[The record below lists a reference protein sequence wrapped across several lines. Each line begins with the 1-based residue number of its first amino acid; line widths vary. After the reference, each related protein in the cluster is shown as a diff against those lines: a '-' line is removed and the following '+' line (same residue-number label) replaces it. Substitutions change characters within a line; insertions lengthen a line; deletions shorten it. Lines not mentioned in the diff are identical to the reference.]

1 MGNNMEDRQNDIIAS
16 FQSLFGKEELL
27 ARVIECFPYPI
38 QVYAPDGTSVLVNK
52 AMLAEY
58 RAVSP
63 DMVVGK
69 YNLFKDPDV
78 IATGRIHTLKR
89 AFRGETVFFQDVRV
103 PLEAIAERYG
113 IQDLDVEAVYQ
124 DITVFPILDD
134 EKRVIYV
141 AALLINRRVYRGK
154 NEIEKAKEYIE
165 THWKERFNLS
175 ETAKAACLSKAH
187 FTKLFKK
194 HTGVTP
200 HEYYTNYRISKLK
213 EMLLDTN
220 LSIAQAFAACNMNY
234 NGHSAR
240 VFKDK
245 TGVSPSAYRKMLG

>member
-1 MGNNMEDRQNDIIAS
+1 MDTMQNDITAP

-27 ARVIECFPYPI
+27 AKVIECFPYAI

-52 AMLAEY
+52 ALLAEY
-58 RAVSP
+58 NAISP
-63 DMVVGK
+63 DMIVGK
-69 YNLFKDPDV
+69 YNIFKDPNV
-78 IATGRIHTLKR
+78 IATGQIHTLNR

-103 PLEAIAERYG
+103 PLEGIAERYG
-113 IQDLDVEAVYQ
+113 IQDFDVEAVYQ
-124 DITVFPILDD
+124 DITVFPIFND

-154 NEIEKAKEYIE
+154 EEIEKAKEYLE
-165 THWKERFNLS
+165 THWEEGFDLS
-175 ETAKAACLSKAH
+175 KTAKAIGLSKAH

-200 HEYYTNYRISKLK
+200 HEFYTNYKIRKVK
-213 EMLLDTN
+213 EKLLDAN
-220 LSIAQAFAACNMNY
+220 LSVKQAFAACNMNY

-240 VFKDK
+240 VFKEK
-245 TGVSPSAYRKMLG
+245 TGVSPSTFRKMLG